1 MARWKRPPRVP
12 LSEMPD
18 RFHFRPG
25 EEDQLREERLAW
37 LEQHGWS
44 YVDYLGSRRKP
55 QRYPSRRKS
64 PLPQHVA
71 DEVAAI
77 EAAQEESAE

>member
-18 RFHFRPG
+18 RLHFRVDEPAGLRG
-25 EEDQLREERLAW
+25 ERVAW
-37 LEQHGWS
+37 LEEHGWS

-55 QRYPSRRKS
+55 QRFPARRKG
-64 PLPQHVA
+64 PLPQEVA

-77 EAAQEESAE
+77 EAAQGEPQ